1 MKVSNFV
8 GTGMIMTCLMLSTSC
23 SSTEDN
29 EIVLPND
36 RVDIELNGSTR
47 AAANSLKDFYVNFTT
62 DAAKYVDNE
71 SDLSGN
77 FIVSPLSASMVLSMI
92 ANGVEE
98 DVRQEISDYL
108 GTNDVDALNSFA
120 STMLTKLPKIDNQIE
135 VKLANSAWVN
145 NNYKLLTDYSS
156 LLSNRYNAEI
166 NYLDFVGN
174 IEKESKIIDNWCA
187 KQTNG
192 VISKMVDKIEPNTLA
207 IILNAA
213 YFKGLWKEGTFSE
226 KNTTSKPFH
235 GTKGTNDVDMMHA
248 DHSVRDYYKD
258 DNFELF
264 YLPFGNSAYSLMV
277 VLPNENMSI
286 EEANNMLSTE
296 LLNDLRSN
304 AVACNLAVDL
314 PRFKVDTN
322 LKLDDILNEGGLSK
336 TVGLLALDMFE
347 NGPQNGFVKYH
358 QGAALMIDEKGA
370 KAAAA
375 TSGSIVDSAP
385 IITGGTY
392 SVSVD
397 RPFYFFLMEISTQA
411 CVFSGRITDI

>member
-120 STMLTKLPKIDNQIE
+120 STMLTKLPKIDNQTE

-145 NNYKLLTDYSS
+145 NNYKLI
-156 LLSNRYNAEI
+156 R
-166 NYLDFVGN
+166 
-174 IEKESKIIDNWCA
+174 
-187 KQTNG
+187 
-192 VISKMVDKIEPNTLA
+192 
-207 IILNAA
+207 
-213 YFKGLWKEGTFSE
+213 
-226 KNTTSKPFH
+226 
-235 GTKGTNDVDMMHA
+235 
-248 DHSVRDYYKD
+248 
-258 DNFELF
+258 
-264 YLPFGNSAYSLMV
+264 
-277 VLPNENMSI
+277 
-286 EEANNMLSTE
+286 
-296 LLNDLRSN
+296 
-304 AVACNLAVDL
+304 
-314 PRFKVDTN
+314 
-322 LKLDDILNEGGLSK
+322 
-336 TVGLLALDMFE
+336 
-347 NGPQNGFVKYH
+347 
-358 QGAALMIDEKGA
+358 
-370 KAAAA
+370 
-375 TSGSIVDSAP
+375 
-385 IITGGTY
+385 
-392 SVSVD
+392 
-397 RPFYFFLMEISTQA
+397 
-411 CVFSGRITDI
+411 